1 MCCEELSMRTKR
13 GLLPVLATVTRIL
26 TWLAGLGTLV
36 AAIAAAGEFGWLPDT
51 TAGPACVDTG
61 GRLACTDHPSLIQRL
76 ADVGDQLPSLLF
88 GLGALVLLL
97 GFLRTAAQHGPYASA
112 VPGRLAA
119 FGWFTL
125 VGGPV
130 SSALE
135 AVARTSLMGSLAPDA
150 STSSWVDG
158 WFAAFPDWSVVAGVA
173 ALTFA
178 HILRIGVGMRE
189 DLEGTV

>member
-1 MCCEELSMRTKR
+1 MQTKR
-13 GLLPVLATVTRIL
+13 GLLPVLATVIRIL
-26 TWLAGLGTLV
+26 TWVAGLGVLV
-36 AAIAAAGEFGWLPDT
+36 VVIAAAGEFGWLPGNS
-51 TAGPACVDTG
+51 AGPACVDTG
-61 GRLACTDHPSLIQRL
+61 SRLACTDHPSMAQRL
-76 ADVGDQLPSLLF
+76 ADAGDQLPSMLF
-88 GLGALVLLL
+88 SLGALWLLL
-97 GFLRTAAQHGPYASA
+97 RFLRTAAQHGPYASA

-125 VGGPV
+125 IGGPV

-135 AVARTSLMGSLAPDA
+135 ALSRTSLLAGLAPDTPTA
-150 STSSWVDG
+150 SWIDR
-158 WFAAFPDWSVVAGVA
+158 WFSNFPEWSVVAGVA

>member
-1 MCCEELSMRTKR
+1 MQTKR
-13 GLLPVLATVTRIL
+13 GLLPVLAAVTRVL
-26 TWLAGLGTLV
+26 TWVAGLTALAV
-36 AAIAAAGEFGWLPDT
+36 VIANASEFGWLPT
-51 TAGPACVDTG
+51 TSPGPTCVDTG
-61 GRLACTDHPSLIQRL
+61 GRLACTDHASMIQRL
-76 ADVGDQLPSLLF
+76 ADAGDQLPSLLF
-88 GLGALVLLL
+88 SLGALWLLL
-97 GFLRTAAQHGPYASA
+97 RFLQTAAHRGPYAGA

-125 VGGPV
+125 IGGPL

-135 AVARTSLMGSLAPDA
+135 ALSRASLMGSLAPDV
-150 STSSWVDG
+150 STSSWVDR
-158 WFAAFPDWSVVAGVA
+158 WLSDFPAWSVVAGIA

>member
-1 MCCEELSMRTKR
+1 MQATR
-13 GLLPVLATVTRIL
+13 GLLPVLATVIRIL
-26 TWLAGLGTLV
+26 TWVAGLGVL
-36 AAIAAAGEFGWLPDT
+36 AAVIATAGQFGWLSNA
-51 TAGPACVDTG
+51 AGPACVDTG
-61 GRLACTDHPSLIQRL
+61 NRLACTDHPSLVQRL

-88 GLGALVLLL
+88 SLGALWLLL
-97 GFLRTAAQHGPYASA
+97 RFLRTAAQDGPYAGA

-125 VGGPV
+125 IGGLV

-135 AVARTSLMGSLAPDA
+135 AVSRTSLLADLAPGA
-150 STSSWVDG
+150 SPSNWIDR
-158 WFAAFPDWSVVAGVA
+158 WFSDFPNWAVVAGIA

>member
-1 MCCEELSMRTKR
+1 MPTKR
-13 GLLPVLATVTRIL
+13 GLLPVLAAVIRIL
-26 TWLAGLGTLV
+26 TWLAGLTALV
-36 AAIAAAGEFGWLPDT
+36 AVIAAAGEFGWLPTT
-51 TAGPACVDTG
+51 TAGPTCVDTG
-61 GRLACTDHPSLIQRL
+61 ARLACTDHPSLIQRL
-76 ADVGDQLPSLLF
+76 ADAGDQLPSLLF
-88 GLGALVLLL
+88 SLGALWLLL
-97 GFLRTAAQHGPYASA
+97 RFLRTAAQDGPYAGA

-125 VGGPV
+125 IGGPV

-135 AVARTSLMGSLAPDA
+135 ALARTSLLGSLAPDA
-150 STSSWVDG
+150 ATSNWIDRWLSN
-158 WFAAFPDWSVVAGVA
+158 FPDWSVVAGVA